1 MHHEFT
7 MSANISHM
15 WTIES
20 EAVLVDGMKHEHMN
34 LFILCLSQSSFPTSN
49 CTVVYCTYSAPGSRV
64 EVHGNIPSQ
73 SLATTEIAVVS

>member
-1 MHHEFT
+1 

-20 EAVLVDGMKHEHMN
+20 ETVLTDLMKHKHMN
-34 LFILCLSQSSFPTSN
+34 LSILCLSHSSFP
-49 CTVVYCTYSAPGSRV
+49 TVVYCTYSAPGSRV

-73 SLATTEIAVVS
+73 SLATTETALVS